1 MFGLFAP
8 RCPLNLGLK
17 VWTERRFRDI
27 GEELGASHIRQV
39 EVVEPG
45 SELLR
50 SAEESDDPITLIFE
64 QVCRWM
70 DVSSSSLRLNLM
82 SSDEMAELAASQGA
96 SGSAMSLYGIPA
108 TDGEA
113 AQLIV
118 SADLNLDAEQLLAM
132 IARGVAHDVL
142 RTRLPDLFAARD
154 RMRIID
160 LVPVFFG
167 LGIFVANSTVRDLNG
182 AAGTPTR
189 ADSLSSEVYGYALA
203 QAAWVR
209 GEGIASWTRHL
220 RLDARETMK
229 SGFKFLAKT
238 GDCIFEADAVGH
250 RSQPESL
257 AELRRALEESSPS
270 LQMNALLNLEARPA
284 DCRQLC
290 DELIPQLK
298 VRDRDQR
305 AQAVLTISACTTESE
320 DVLKAVI
327 GLSDDAETTVRFAVA
342 SALKPGSVDDPLSIQ
357 TLTGLMADRDASVC
371 IQAASGLLEFDS
383 LPDELL
389 RPALELLRQGNIRCA
404 EPMMQVA
411 LLLLAR
417 VCDDVPALLSTELD
431 EESQAMI
438 ADLANEVL
446 GEGET
451 ANTESPDQPEAP
463 ARDPVNGKGVN
474 YPADPPAGVS

>member
-1 MFGLFAP
+1 
-8 RCPLNLGLK
+8 
-17 VWTERRFRDI
+17 
-27 GEELGASHIRQV
+27 
-39 EVVEPG
+39 
-45 SELLR
+45 
-50 SAEESDDPITLIFE
+50 
-64 QVCRWM
+64 M
-70 DVSSSSLRLNLM
+70 DVSSSSLRLNVM

-96 SGSAMSLYGIPA
+96 SGAAMSLYGIPA
-108 TDGEA
+108 VDGEA

-118 SADLNLDAEQLLAM
+118 SADLNLDADQLLAM

-182 AAGTPTR
+182 VSGAPTR

-203 QAAWVR
+203 LAAWVR
-209 GEGIASWTRHL
+209 GEGMADWTRHL

-229 SGFKFLAKT
+229 SGFKFLAKS
-238 GDCIFEADAVGH
+238 GDCVFDADSFGH
-250 RSQPESL
+250 RTQPESL
-257 AELRRALEESSPS
+257 AELRRALDDSSPS
-270 LQMNALLNLEARPA
+270 LQMNALLNLMPHPD

-298 VRDRDQR
+298 MRDRDQR
-305 AQAVLTISACTTESE
+305 AQAVLTISACTTQSE
-320 DVLKAVI
+320 DALRAVI
-327 GLSDDAETTVRFAVA
+327 GLCDDSETTVRLSVA
-342 SALKPGSVDDPLSIQ
+342 TTLKPGSVDDESSIH
-357 TLTGLMADRDASVC
+357 TLTGMLADRDPGVC
-371 IQAASGLLEFDS
+371 IQAASSLLEFDS

-438 ADLANEVL
+438 ADLTREVL
-446 GEGET
+446 GAE
-451 ANTESPDQPEAP
+451 
-463 ARDPVNGKGVN
+463 
-474 YPADPPAGVS
+474 VSAKIE

>member
-45 SELLR
+45 SELLQ
-50 SAEESDDPITLIFE
+50 AAVNSDDATTLIFE

-70 DVSSSSLRLNLM
+70 DVSSSSLRLNVM

-96 SGSAMSLYGIPA
+96 SGAAMSLYGIPA
-108 TDGEA
+108 VDGEA

-118 SADLNLDAEQLLAM
+118 SADLNLDADQLLAM

-154 RMRIID
+154 QMRIID

-182 AAGTPTR
+182 VSGAPTR

-203 QAAWVR
+203 LAAWVR
-209 GEGIASWTRHL
+209 GEGMADWTRHL

-229 SGFKFLAKT
+229 SGFKFLAKS
-238 GDCIFEADAVGH
+238 GDCVFDADSFGH
-250 RSQPESL
+250 RTQPESL
-257 AELRRALEESSPS
+257 AELRRALDDSSPS
-270 LQMNALLNLEARPA
+270 LQMNALLNLMPHPD

-298 VRDRDQR
+298 MRDRDQR
-305 AQAVLTISACTTESE
+305 AQAVLTISACTTQSE
-320 DVLKAVI
+320 DALRAVI
-327 GLSDDAETTVRFAVA
+327 GLCDDSETTVRLSVA
-342 SALKPGSVDDPLSIQ
+342 TTLKPGSVDDESSIH
-357 TLTGLMADRDASVC
+357 TLTGMLADRDPGVC
-371 IQAASGLLEFDS
+371 IQAASSLLEFDS

-438 ADLANEVL
+438 ADLTREVL
-446 GEGET
+446 GAE
-451 ANTESPDQPEAP
+451 
-463 ARDPVNGKGVN
+463 
-474 YPADPPAGVS
+474 VSAKIE

>member
-50 SAEESDDPITLIFE
+50 SAEDSDDPVTLIFE

-70 DVSSSSLRLNLM
+70 DVSSISLRLNLM
-82 SSDEMAELAASQGA
+82 SSDEMSELAASQEA
-96 SGSAMSLYGIPA
+96 SGAAMSLYGIPA
-108 TDGEA
+108 ADGEA

-118 SADLNLDAEQLLAM
+118 SADFNLDAEQLLAM

-189 ADSLSSEVYGYALA
+189 ADCLSSEVYGYALA
-203 QAAWVR
+203 LAAWVR
-209 GEGIASWTRHL
+209 GEGIAGWTRHL

-229 SGFKFLAKT
+229 SGSRFLAKS
-238 GDCIFEADAVGH
+238 GDCVFDADSLGH
-250 RSQPESL
+250 RTQPESL
-257 AELRRALEESSPS
+257 AELRRTLEDSSPS
-270 LQMNALLNLEARPA
+270 LQMNALLNLEARPD
-284 DCRQLC
+284 DCRQLSE
-290 DELIPQLK
+290 ELIPQLK

-305 AQAVLTISACTTESE
+305 AQAVLTTSACTTESE
-320 DVLKAVI
+320 DALKAVT
-327 GLSDDAETTVRFAVA
+327 GLCDDSESTVRLSVA
-342 SALKPGSVDDPLSIQ
+342 AALKPGSVDDEASIQ
-357 TLTGLMADRDASVC
+357 TLTGLLADRDPGVC

-389 RPALELLRQGNIRCA
+389 RPGLELLRQGNIRCA

-417 VCDDVPALLSTELD
+417 VCNDVPALLKTELD

-438 ADLANEVL
+438 ADLASEVL
-446 GEGET
+446 GEEET
-451 ANTESPDQPEAP
+451 AKSE
-463 ARDPVNGKGVN
+463 
-474 YPADPPAGVS
+474 

>member
-45 SELLR
+45 SELWQ
-50 SAEESDDPITLIFE
+50 AAVNSDDAITLVFE

-70 DVSSSSLRLNLM
+70 DVSSSSLRLNVM

-96 SGSAMSLYGIPA
+96 SGAAMSLYGIPA
-108 TDGEA
+108 VDGEA

-118 SADLNLDAEQLLAM
+118 SADLNLDADQLLAM

-182 AAGTPTR
+182 VSGAPTR

-203 QAAWVR
+203 LAAWVR
-209 GEGIASWTRHL
+209 GEGMADWTRHL

-229 SGFKFLAKT
+229 SGFKFLAKS
-238 GDCIFEADAVGH
+238 GDCVFDADSFGH
-250 RSQPESL
+250 RTQPESL
-257 AELRRALEESSPS
+257 AELRRALDDSSPS
-270 LQMNALLNLEARPA
+270 LQMNALLNLMPHPD

-298 VRDRDQR
+298 MRDRDQR
-305 AQAVLTISACTTESE
+305 AQAVLTISACTTQSE
-320 DVLKAVI
+320 DALRAVI
-327 GLSDDAETTVRFAVA
+327 GLCDDSETTVRLSVA
-342 SALKPGSVDDPLSIQ
+342 TALKPGSVDHEASIH
-357 TLTGLMADRDASVC
+357 TLTGMLADRDPGVC
-371 IQAASGLLEFDS
+371 IQAASSLLEFDS

-438 ADLANEVL
+438 ADLTREVL
-446 GEGET
+446 GAE
-451 ANTESPDQPEAP
+451 
-463 ARDPVNGKGVN
+463 
-474 YPADPPAGVS
+474 VSAKIE

>member
-45 SELLR
+45 SELLQ
-50 SAEESDDPITLIFE
+50 AAVNSDDATTLIFE

-70 DVSSSSLRLNLM
+70 DVSSSSLRLNVM

-96 SGSAMSLYGIPA
+96 SGAAMSLYGIPA
-108 TDGEA
+108 VDGEA

-118 SADLNLDAEQLLAM
+118 SADLNLDADQLLAM

-154 RMRIID
+154 QMRIID

-182 AAGTPTR
+182 VSGAPTR

-203 QAAWVR
+203 LAAWVR
-209 GEGIASWTRHL
+209 GEGMADWTRHL

-229 SGFKFLAKT
+229 SGFKFLAKS
-238 GDCIFEADAVGH
+238 GDCVFDADSFGH
-250 RSQPESL
+250 RTQPESL
-257 AELRRALEESSPS
+257 AELRRALDDSSSS
-270 LQMNALLNLEARPA
+270 LQMNALLNLEPQPD

-298 VRDRDQR
+298 MRDRDQR
-305 AQAVLTISACTTESE
+305 AQAVLTISACTTQSE
-320 DVLKAVI
+320 DALRAVI
-327 GLSDDAETTVRFAVA
+327 GLCDDSETTVRLSVA
-342 SALKPGSVDDPLSIQ
+342 TTLKPGSVDDESSIH
-357 TLTGLMADRDASVC
+357 TLTGMLADRDPGVC
-371 IQAASGLLEFDS
+371 IQAASSLLEFDS

-438 ADLANEVL
+438 ADLTREVL
-446 GEGET
+446 GAE
-451 ANTESPDQPEAP
+451 
-463 ARDPVNGKGVN
+463 
-474 YPADPPAGVS
+474 VSAKIE

>member
-1 MFGLFAP
+1 
-8 RCPLNLGLK
+8 
-17 VWTERRFRDI
+17 
-27 GEELGASHIRQV
+27 
-39 EVVEPG
+39 
-45 SELLR
+45 
-50 SAEESDDPITLIFE
+50 
-64 QVCRWM
+64 M
-70 DVSSSSLRLNLM
+70 DVSSSSLRLNVM

-96 SGSAMSLYGIPA
+96 SGAAMSLYGIPA
-108 TDGEA
+108 VDGEA

-118 SADLNLDAEQLLAM
+118 SADLNLDADQLLAM

-154 RMRIID
+154 QMRIID

-182 AAGTPTR
+182 VSGAPTR

-203 QAAWVR
+203 LAAWVR
-209 GEGIASWTRHL
+209 GEGMADWTRHL

-229 SGFKFLAKT
+229 SGFKFLAKS
-238 GDCIFEADAVGH
+238 GDCVFDADSFGH
-250 RSQPESL
+250 RTQPESL
-257 AELRRALEESSPS
+257 AELRRALDDSSPS
-270 LQMNALLNLEARPA
+270 LQMNALLNLMPHPD

-298 VRDRDQR
+298 MRDRDQR
-305 AQAVLTISACTTESE
+305 AQAVLTISACTTQSE
-320 DVLKAVI
+320 DALRAVI
-327 GLSDDAETTVRFAVA
+327 GLCDDSETTVRLSVA
-342 SALKPGSVDDPLSIQ
+342 TTLKPGSVDDESSIH
-357 TLTGLMADRDASVC
+357 TLTGMLADRDPGVC
-371 IQAASGLLEFDS
+371 IQAASSLLEFDS

-438 ADLANEVL
+438 ADLTREVL
-446 GEGET
+446 GAE
-451 ANTESPDQPEAP
+451 
-463 ARDPVNGKGVN
+463 
-474 YPADPPAGVS
+474 VSAKIE

>member
-45 SELLR
+45 SELLQ
-50 SAEESDDPITLIFE
+50 AAVNSDDAITLVFE

-70 DVSSSSLRLNLM
+70 DVSSSSLRLNVM

-96 SGSAMSLYGIPA
+96 SGAAMSLYGIPA
-108 TDGEA
+108 VDGEA

-118 SADLNLDAEQLLAM
+118 SADLNLDADQLLAM

-154 RMRIID
+154 QMRIID

-182 AAGTPTR
+182 VSGAPTR

-203 QAAWVR
+203 LAAWVR
-209 GEGIASWTRHL
+209 GEGMADWTRHL

-229 SGFKFLAKT
+229 SGFKFLAKS
-238 GDCIFEADAVGH
+238 GDCVFDADSFGH
-250 RSQPESL
+250 RTQPESL
-257 AELRRALEESSPS
+257 AELRRALDDSSPS
-270 LQMNALLNLEARPA
+270 LQMNALLNLMPHPD

-298 VRDRDQR
+298 MRDRDQR
-305 AQAVLTISACTTESE
+305 AQAVLTISACTTQSE
-320 DVLKAVI
+320 DALRAVI
-327 GLSDDAETTVRFAVA
+327 GLCDDSETTVRLSVA
-342 SALKPGSVDDPLSIQ
+342 TTLKPGSVDDESSIH
-357 TLTGLMADRDASVC
+357 TLTGMLADRDPGVC
-371 IQAASGLLEFDS
+371 IQAASSLLEFDS

-438 ADLANEVL
+438 ADLTREVL
-446 GEGET
+446 GAE
-451 ANTESPDQPEAP
+451 
-463 ARDPVNGKGVN
+463 
-474 YPADPPAGVS
+474 VSAKIE

>member
-27 GEELGASHIRQV
+27 GEELGDSHIRQV
-39 EVVEPG
+39 GVVEPG
-45 SELLR
+45 SEVLR
-50 SAEESDDPITLIFE
+50 SAEDSDDAITLIFE

-70 DVSSSSLRLNLM
+70 DVSSSSLRLNVM

-96 SGSAMSLYGIPA
+96 SGATMSLYGIPA
-108 TDGEA
+108 VDGEA

-118 SADLNLDAEQLLAM
+118 SAGLNLDADQLLAM

-142 RTRLPDLFAARD
+142 RTRLPDLFAGRD
-154 RMRIID
+154 RMRIVD

-182 AAGTPTR
+182 VSGAPTR

-203 QAAWVR
+203 LAAWVR
-209 GEGIASWTRHL
+209 GEGMADWTRHL

-229 SGFKFLAKT
+229 SGIKFLAKS
-238 GDCIFEADAVGH
+238 GDCLFDADTFGH
-250 RSQPESL
+250 RTQPESL
-257 AELRRALEESSPS
+257 AELRRALDDSSPT
-270 LQMNALLNLEARPA
+270 LQMNALLNLEPQPD

-290 DELIPQLK
+290 EELIPQLK
-298 VRDRDQR
+298 MRDRDQR
-305 AQAVLTISACTTESE
+305 AQAVLTISACTTQSE
-320 DVLKAVI
+320 DALRAVI
-327 GLSDDAETTVRFAVA
+327 GLCDDSETTVRLAVA
-342 SALKPGSVDDPLSIQ
+342 AALKPGSVDDEASIHN
-357 TLTGLMADRDASVC
+357 LTGMLADRDPGVC
-371 IQAASGLLEFDS
+371 IQAASSLLEFDS

-417 VCDDVPALLSTELD
+417 VCDDVPALLRTELD

-438 ADLANEVL
+438 ADLTREVL
-446 GEGET
+446 GTELPAET
-451 ANTESPDQPEAP
+451 E
-463 ARDPVNGKGVN
+463 
-474 YPADPPAGVS
+474 